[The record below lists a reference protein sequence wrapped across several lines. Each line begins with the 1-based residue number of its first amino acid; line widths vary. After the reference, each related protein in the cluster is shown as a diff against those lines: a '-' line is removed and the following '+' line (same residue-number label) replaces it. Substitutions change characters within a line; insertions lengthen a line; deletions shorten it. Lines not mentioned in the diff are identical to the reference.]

1 MATTDMIRFENVKKI
16 YTGLDAKSKD
26 IVALHNV
33 NLSIK
38 KGEFVFVLGHS
49 GAGKS
54 TFLKLILREEAAT
67 EGKVFVNGRDLSSIR
82 QREIPYLR
90 RGLGVVFQDFRLIP
104 TMTAYENVAFAMRVT
119 NIPERQ
125 IKRRVPYVLN
135 LVGLAGKAHS
145 LPQELSGGE
154 QQRIALARALV
165 HSPPIIIADEPTGNI
180 DPELSVEIMELLQAI
195 NSVGTTVV
203 VVTHERELAA
213 RFRKR
218 TIMIDHGEVVDDGL
232 GRYGEGGRAG
242 MKWSSFKYL
251 VKQGWHSMV
260 ANRLMTLASIGVLVA
275 CLMITGVAALLSVN
289 VTSYVDY
296 LETLNEIVF
305 FIDDAAPAET
315 VEALKTQIPADG
327 NVAACEYVPK
337 AAAVEE
343 MREYLG
349 DYGDIMNDY
358 AGEGNTEN
366 PLPASFRVSVT
377 DVADLAPTVERIK
390 AMGAYTATAED
401 GTASDAN
408 VFYKVNSPSELSST
422 LVNLKRIVNYIGWGL
437 VAVLGVVSVVVIS
450 NTIRLTVFARR
461 KEINIMKFV
470 GATNAFIRLPFFV
483 EGMTVGAISGVLATV
498 VVGGA
503 YYGLEQALL
512 QPEALWLNEFTKC
525 MWPFMDIIWPL
536 LGGFVLFGVAIGGVG
551 CASSIRKHL
560 KV

>member
-125 IKRRVPYVLN
+125 IKRRVPSVLN

-165 HSPPIIIADEPTGNI
+165 HSPPIIIADEPIGNI

-232 GRYGEGGRAG
+232 GRYGRE
-242 MKWSSFKYL
+242 
-251 VKQGWHSMV
+251 
-260 ANRLMTLASIGVLVA
+260 
-275 CLMITGVAALLSVN
+275 AAQV
-289 VTSYVDY
+289 
-296 LETLNEIVF
+296 
-305 FIDDAAPAET
+305 
-315 VEALKTQIPADG
+315 
-327 NVAACEYVPK
+327 
-337 AAAVEE
+337 
-343 MREYLG
+343 
-349 DYGDIMNDY
+349 
-358 AGEGNTEN
+358 
-366 PLPASFRVSVT
+366 
-377 DVADLAPTVERIK
+377 
-390 AMGAYTATAED
+390 
-401 GTASDAN
+401 
-408 VFYKVNSPSELSST
+408 
-422 LVNLKRIVNYIGWGL
+422 
-437 VAVLGVVSVVVIS
+437 
-450 NTIRLTVFARR
+450 
-461 KEINIMKFV
+461 
-470 GATNAFIRLPFFV
+470 
-483 EGMTVGAISGVLATV
+483 
-498 VVGGA
+498 
-503 YYGLEQALL
+503 
-512 QPEALWLNEFTKC
+512 
-525 MWPFMDIIWPL
+525 
-536 LGGFVLFGVAIGGVG
+536 
-551 CASSIRKHL
+551 
-560 KV
+560 

>member
-26 IVALHNV
+26 IVALNNV

-232 GRYGEGGRAG
+232 GRYGRE
-242 MKWSSFKYL
+242 
-251 VKQGWHSMV
+251 
-260 ANRLMTLASIGVLVA
+260 
-275 CLMITGVAALLSVN
+275 AAQV
-289 VTSYVDY
+289 
-296 LETLNEIVF
+296 
-305 FIDDAAPAET
+305 
-315 VEALKTQIPADG
+315 
-327 NVAACEYVPK
+327 
-337 AAAVEE
+337 
-343 MREYLG
+343 
-349 DYGDIMNDY
+349 
-358 AGEGNTEN
+358 
-366 PLPASFRVSVT
+366 
-377 DVADLAPTVERIK
+377 
-390 AMGAYTATAED
+390 
-401 GTASDAN
+401 
-408 VFYKVNSPSELSST
+408 
-422 LVNLKRIVNYIGWGL
+422 
-437 VAVLGVVSVVVIS
+437 
-450 NTIRLTVFARR
+450 
-461 KEINIMKFV
+461 
-470 GATNAFIRLPFFV
+470 
-483 EGMTVGAISGVLATV
+483 
-498 VVGGA
+498 
-503 YYGLEQALL
+503 
-512 QPEALWLNEFTKC
+512 
-525 MWPFMDIIWPL
+525 
-536 LGGFVLFGVAIGGVG
+536 
-551 CASSIRKHL
+551 
-560 KV
+560 